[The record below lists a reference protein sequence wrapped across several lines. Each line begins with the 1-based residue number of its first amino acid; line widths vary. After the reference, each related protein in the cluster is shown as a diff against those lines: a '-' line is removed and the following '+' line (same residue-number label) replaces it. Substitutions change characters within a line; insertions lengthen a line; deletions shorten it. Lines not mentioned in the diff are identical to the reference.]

1 MEHERGSHRSQPRRP
16 LCTFRTAL
24 GAASQRPTRPAAP
37 SSLAGDM
44 PSHKRFKVKVTLAK
58 KMKQNRPI
66 PNWIRMRTDNK
77 IR

>member
-1 MEHERGSHRSQPRRP
+1 MHVPHSFGRRLTTPHPPR
-16 LCTFRTAL
+16 L
-24 GAASQRPTRPAAP
+24 AP